1 MYPHENIDEE
11 ALRYRFI
18 VGYYPSEK
26 VWFLDD
32 HTKEYIEDYNEW
44 FKTNTLDVAT
54 AQLISSAKQL
64 VERI

>member
-1 MYPHENIDEE
+1 MNKRS
-11 ALRYRFI
+11 ALI
-18 VGYYPSEK
+18 VGYYPNEK
-26 VWFLDD
+26 SWSLDD

-44 FKTNTLDVAT
+44 FKAGTLDVAT